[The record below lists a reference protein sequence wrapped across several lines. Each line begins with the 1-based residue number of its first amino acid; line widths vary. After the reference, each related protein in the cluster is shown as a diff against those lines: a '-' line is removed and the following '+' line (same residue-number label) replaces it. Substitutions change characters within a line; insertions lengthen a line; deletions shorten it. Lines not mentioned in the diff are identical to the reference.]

1 MITGCPNHLW
11 EWMITGLLL
20 ILRQKNILQARKR
33 KIFDKKEEARFV
45 LNKSMDAWNTHIL
58 PKYDKVNLMKIEDK
72 VKLFKD
78 TRVFN

>member
-1 MITGCPNHLW
+1 MPKSSLEMDDYWAFTDIKTKEYLAGK
-11 EWMITGLLL
+11 E
-20 ILRQKNILQARKR
+20 KED
-33 KIFDKKEEARFV
+33 FDKKEEARFV